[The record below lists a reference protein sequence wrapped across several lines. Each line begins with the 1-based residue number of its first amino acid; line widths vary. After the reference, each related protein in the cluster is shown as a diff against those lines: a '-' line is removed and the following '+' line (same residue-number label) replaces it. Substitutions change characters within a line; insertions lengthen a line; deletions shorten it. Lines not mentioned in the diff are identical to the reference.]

1 MEIIKQLMEQL
12 QDEMGHSP
20 DELGERL
27 GRPKAV
33 SIEMSSDDP
42 DMDGDDDSG
51 EMLGDDSD
59 LDMNSPEE
67 KLKARL
73 LKMRG

>member
-1 MEIIKQLMEQL
+1 MDDRKMEVIVQLM
-12 QDEMGHSP
+12 DELKEMMGHST
-20 DELGERL
+20 DEIGERL

-33 SIEMSSDDP
+33 AVEMTAEPEMDEEMPMDD
-42 DMDGDDDSG
+42 
-51 EMLGDDSD
+51 EMMEEG
-59 LDMNSPEE
+59 PEE